1 LQNLFLRILRI
12 SFHKHTAKMLQHG
25 MTAQDPTL
33 ALPAGVGL
41 KSATTDEIALHN
53 GQTALQARRA
63 PADSTW
69 VRQGQAT
76 KHEVLYG
83 RLQTVRL
90 LTVAQ

>member
-41 KSATTDEIALHN
+41 KSATTDEIAFHN
-53 GQTALQARRA
+53 GQTALQAWRA

-69 VRQGQAT
+69 GQAT

-83 RLQTVRL
+83 RLQTGRL